1 MQTLNLVDAVLDDEN
16 LSIPFGNSG
25 FWSTLTTE
33 VMNYAAVLAFVMVF
47 AFSFPVLV
55 RIANSVGVARSTI
68 VISVVLLAFLLFLTQ
83 WVRMRVSRYR
93 TTVSKIEQ
101 AKAQT
106 SQSPNSDSAYYVGGE
121 HLGELL
127 LRVGKR
133 REAIAVYERFLEL
146 QKTEGKDVQHVI
158 TRLQALRSQEEVL

>member
-1 MQTLNLVDAVLDDEN
+1 
-16 LSIPFGNSG
+16 
-25 FWSTLTTE
+25 
-33 VMNYAAVLAFVMVF
+33 MNYAAVLAFVMVF

-68 VISVVLLAFLLFLTQ
+68 LIALVLTAFLLFFTQ
-83 WVRMRVSRYR
+83 WVRRRVSLYR
-93 TTVSKIEQ
+93 KTVDKIEQ

-133 REAIAVYERFLEL
+133 REAIAVYERYLEL
-146 QKTEGKDVQHVI
+146 QKTEGKDVQALVA
-158 TRLQALRSQEEVL
+158 RLQTLRSQEEVL